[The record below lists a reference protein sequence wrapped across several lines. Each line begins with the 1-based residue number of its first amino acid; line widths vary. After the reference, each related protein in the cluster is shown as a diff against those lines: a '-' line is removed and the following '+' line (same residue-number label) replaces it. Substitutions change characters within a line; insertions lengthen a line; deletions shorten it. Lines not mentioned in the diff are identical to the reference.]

1 MAVSASRNWILTRD
15 NFIESALRKA
25 GVIAKGETPSADD
38 YADGSTALNAMVQSW
53 QNEGVFLWSNTAAGA
68 GTTAATASITLS
80 SSPDIIEI
88 SNVYWRENGKDTP
101 LKKLTLEEYKAKS
114 DKTIAG
120 SPTEYYVDYL
130 LASTVIYL
138 YPVYAYATS
147 IRTGSDSNAYACLL
161 DHTSAAATYPITGES
176 YTTYWEATSL
186 MATGGAWV
194 TATDYYSGHVN
205 YTKTQKLQDF
215 DSSSNNPDAPTPWYQ
230 ALIYGLSVE
239 MGIENQIPDRDLN
252 RLIKLADYYKTLAF
266 ASTKETG
273 DMRLKVRMK

>member
-1 MAVSASRNWILTRD
+1 
-15 NFIESALRKA
+15 
-25 GVIAKGETPSADD
+25 
-38 YADGSTALNAMVQSW
+38 
-53 QNEGVFLWSNTAAGA
+53 
-68 GTTAATASITLS
+68 
-80 SSPDIIEI
+80 
-88 SNVYWRENGKDTP
+88 
-101 LKKLTLEEYKAKS
+101 
-114 DKTIAG
+114 
-120 SPTEYYVDYL
+120 
-130 LASTVIYL
+130 
-138 YPVYAYATS
+138 
-147 IRTGSDSNAYACLL
+147 
-161 DHTSAAATYPITGES
+161 
-176 YTTYWEATSL
+176 